1 MKQAIISFGIALT
14 LSTVFTALLIP
25 FLQKKHIG
33 QHIREVGPKHQKK
46 AGTPTMGG
54 MAFVPAIVLAVIPFV
69 SKYPETVPI
78 LVMTVGYGLIGML
91 DDGLKRKH
99 GVNLGLKAWQ
109 KFALQMILT
118 AAFCWYR
125 MTYTPDPTMIRIPF
139 MKGQMVDLGWW
150 YIPLLFLVV
159 LGADNGVN
167 LTDGIDGLC
176 SSVTAVVALF
186 FVSLSLLYESGIEP
200 AAAAVCGA
208 LLGFLLFNTNPARI
222 FMGDTGSLALGG
234 FIASSAL
241 ILRQPLMLLVCGII
255 YVCETLSVM
264 IQVSYFKITHG
275 KRVFKMTPIHHT
287 FEFYN
292 WSEARIVIVFT
303 VVTVFFCA
311 VGYLGA

>member
-1 MKQAIISFGIALT
+1 MKQAILSFGIALI

-25 FLQKKHIG
+25 FLKKNHIG
-33 QHIREVGPKHQKK
+33 QNIRETGPKHQKK

-54 MAFVPAIVLAVIPFV
+54 MAFVPAIILGAVPFIAEHPSVIP
-69 SKYPETVPI
+69 I
-78 LVMTVGYGLIGML
+78 LIMTVGYGLIGML
-91 DDGLKRKH
+91 DDGLKKKH
-99 GVNLGLKAWQ
+99 GVNEGLKAWQ
-109 KFALQMILT
+109 KFGLQILLT
-118 AAFCWYR
+118 AVFCWYR
-125 MTYTPDPTMIRIPF
+125 MTQMAQPTLIRIPF
-139 MKGQMVDLGWW
+139 VKGEFDLGWW
-150 YIPLLFLVV
+150 YVPLLFLVV

-186 FVSLSLLYESGIEP
+186 FTALSFLYGSGIEP
-200 AAAAVCGA
+200 VTAAVCGA

-234 FIASSAL
+234 FVASTAL
-241 ILRQPLMLLVCGII
+241 ILRQPFMLLVCGII

-303 VVTVFFCA
+303 VITVFFCA
-311 VGYLGA
+311 LGYLGA

>member
-1 MKQAIISFGIALT
+1 MKQAILSFGTALI

-25 FLQKKHIG
+25 FLKRNHIG
-33 QHIREVGPKHQKK
+33 QNIREVGPKHQKK

-54 MAFVPAIVLAVIPFV
+54 MAFVPAIVLAVLPFIG
-69 SKYPETVPI
+69 KNPDMIPI

-91 DDGLKRKH
+91 DDGLKKKH

-125 MTYTPDPTMIRIPF
+125 MSSTPDASSIRIPF
-139 MKGQMVDLGWW
+139 MKGQADIGWW
-150 YIPLLFLVV
+150 YVPLLFLVV

-186 FVSLSLLYESGIEP
+186 FTALSFLYGSGIEP
-200 AAAAVCGA
+200 VTAAVCGA
-208 LLGFLLFNTNPARI
+208 LLGYLLFNTNPARI

-234 FIASSAL
+234 FVASTAL
-241 ILRQPLMLLVCGII
+241 ILRQPFMLLICGII

-264 IQVSYFKITHG
+264 IQVSYFKLSHG

-303 VVTVFFCA
+303 VITAFFCA

>member
-1 MKQAIISFGIALT
+1 MKQAILSFGTALI

-25 FLQKKHIG
+25 FLKRKHIG
-33 QHIREVGPKHQKK
+33 QNIREVGPKHQKK

-54 MAFVPAIVLAVIPFV
+54 MAFVPAIVLAVLPFIGKHPEVV
-69 SKYPETVPI
+69 SI

-91 DDGLKRKH
+91 DDGLKKKH

-125 MTYTPDPTMIRIPF
+125 MTQMPDPTVIRIPF
-139 MKGQMVDLGWW
+139 MKGQADIGWW
-150 YIPLLFLVV
+150 YVPLLFLVV

-186 FVSLSLLYESGIEP
+186 FTALSFLYGSGIEP
-200 AAAAVCGA
+200 VTAAVCGA
-208 LLGFLLFNTNPARI
+208 LLGYLLFNTNPARI

-234 FIASSAL
+234 FVASTAL
-241 ILRQPLMLLVCGII
+241 ILRQPFMLLICGII

-264 IQVSYFKITHG
+264 IQVSYFKLSHG

-303 VVTVFFCA
+303 VITAFFCA

>member
-1 MKQAIISFGIALT
+1 MKQAIFSFGIALI

-25 FLQKKHIG
+25 FLKKNHIG
-33 QHIREVGPKHQKK
+33 QNIREVGPKHQKK

-54 MAFVPAIVLAVIPFV
+54 MAFVPAVIFGTVPFIADRPEVIP
-69 SKYPETVPI
+69 I
-78 LVMTVGYGLIGML
+78 LIMTVGYGLIGML
-91 DDGLKRKH
+91 DDGLKKKH
-99 GVNLGLKAWQ
+99 GVNEGLKAWQ
-109 KFALQMILT
+109 KFGLQMLLT
-118 AAFCWYR
+118 AVFCWYR
-125 MTYTPDPTMIRIPF
+125 MTQMAAPTLIRIPF
-139 MKGQMVDLGWW
+139 VKGEFDLGWW
-150 YIPLLFLVV
+150 YVPLLFLVV

-186 FVSLSLLYESGIEP
+186 FTAASFLYGSGIETVS
-200 AAAAVCGA
+200 AAVCGA

-234 FIASSAL
+234 FVASTAL
-241 ILRQPLMLLVCGII
+241 ILRQPFMLLVCGII

-303 VVTVFFCA
+303 VITVFFCA
-311 VGYLGA
+311 LGYLGA

>member
-1 MKQAIISFGIALT
+1 MKQAILSFGIALI

-25 FLQKKHIG
+25 FLKRKHIG
-33 QHIREVGPKHQKK
+33 QNIREVGPKHQKK

-54 MAFVPAIVLAVIPFV
+54 MAFVPAIVLAVLPFIG
-69 SKYPETVPI
+69 KNTELI
-78 LVMTVGYGLIGML
+78 LILAMTVGYGLIGML
-91 DDGLKRKH
+91 DDGLKKKH

-109 KFALQMILT
+109 KFALQMLLT

-125 MTYTPDPTMIRIPF
+125 MTQMPDPTMIRIPF
-139 MKGQMVDLGWW
+139 MKGQVDIGWW
-150 YIPLLFLVV
+150 YVPLLFLVV
-159 LGADNGVN
+159 LGGDNGVN

-186 FVSLSLLYESGIEP
+186 FTALSFLYGSGIEP
-200 AAAAVCGA
+200 VTAAVCGA
-208 LLGFLLFNTNPARI
+208 LLGYLLFNTNPARI

-234 FIASSAL
+234 FVVSTAL
-241 ILRQPLMLLVCGII
+241 ILRQPFMLLICGII

-264 IQVSYFKITHG
+264 IQVSYFKLSHG

-303 VVTVFFCA
+303 VITAFFCA

>member
-1 MKQAIISFGIALT
+1 MKQAIITFGLGLI

-25 FLQKKHIG
+25 FLKKNHIG
-33 QHIREVGPKHQKK
+33 QNIREVGPKHQQK

-54 MAFVPAIVLAVIPFV
+54 MAFVPAIILAVVPFIGKYPAVIPV
-69 SKYPETVPI
+69 
-78 LVMTVGYGLIGML
+78 LAMTFGYGLIGML
-91 DDGLKRKH
+91 DDGLKKKH
-99 GVNLGLKAWQ
+99 GVNEGLKAWQ
-109 KFALQMILT
+109 KFGLQLIMT
-118 AAFCWYR
+118 VFFCWWR
-125 MTYTPDPTMIRIPF
+125 MTQVENPTMIRIPF
-139 MKGQMVDLGWW
+139 VQTEVDLGWL

-159 LGADNGVN
+159 LGTDNGVN

-186 FVSLSLLYESGIEP
+186 FTAMSILYGTGTEP
-200 AAAAVCGA
+200 VTAAVCGA

-234 FIASSAL
+234 FVASMAL
-241 ILRQPLMLLVCGII
+241 TLRQPFMLLICGII

-264 IQVSYFKITHG
+264 IQVSYFKLTHG

-287 FEFYN
+287 FEFYG

-303 VVTVFFCA
+303 VITAFFCA
-311 VGYLGA
+311 LAYLGA

>member
-1 MKQAIISFGIALT
+1 MKQAILPFGIALI
-14 LSTVFTALLIP
+14 LSTIFTALLIP
-25 FLQKKHIG
+25 FLKKNHIG
-33 QHIREVGPKHQKK
+33 QNIREVGPKHQKK

-54 MAFVPAIVLAVIPFV
+54 MAFVPAIVLAAVPFAGR
-69 SKYPETVPI
+69 YPEIIPVLI
-78 LVMTVGYGLIGML
+78 MTVGYGLIGML
-91 DDGLKRKH
+91 DDWLKKKH

-109 KFALQMILT
+109 KFILQMLLT
-118 AAFCWYR
+118 AGFCWYR
-125 MTYTPDPTMIRIPF
+125 MTQMPDPTVIRLPF
-139 MKGQMVDLGWW
+139 MKEQIDLGWW

-176 SSVTAVVALF
+176 SSVTAVIALF
-186 FVSLSLLYESGIEP
+186 FTALSLLYGSGLEP
-200 AAAAVCGA
+200 VTAAVCGA

-234 FIASSAL
+234 FVASTAL
-241 ILRQPLMLLVCGII
+241 ILRQPLMLLICGII

-264 IQVSYFKITHG
+264 IQVSYFKLSHG

-303 VVTVFFCA
+303 VITAFFCA

>member
-1 MKQAIISFGIALT
+1 MKQAILSFGTALI

-25 FLQKKHIG
+25 FLKRNHIG
-33 QHIREVGPKHQKK
+33 QNIREVGPKHQKK

-54 MAFVPAIVLAVIPFV
+54 MAFVPAIVLAVLPFIG
-69 SKYPETVPI
+69 KNPDMIPI

-91 DDGLKRKH
+91 DDGLKKKH

-125 MTYTPDPTMIRIPF
+125 MSSTPDASSIRIPF
-139 MKGQMVDLGWW
+139 MKGQVDIGWW
-150 YIPLLFLVV
+150 YVPLLFLVV

-186 FVSLSLLYESGIEP
+186 FTALSFLYGSGIEP
-200 AAAAVCGA
+200 VTAAVCGA
-208 LLGFLLFNTNPARI
+208 LLGYLLFNTNPARI

-234 FIASSAL
+234 FVASTAL
-241 ILRQPLMLLVCGII
+241 ILRQPFMLLICGII

-264 IQVSYFKITHG
+264 IQVSYFKLSHG

-303 VVTVFFCA
+303 VITAFFCA

>member
-1 MKQAIISFGIALT
+1 MKQAIFSFGIALI

-25 FLQKKHIG
+25 FLKKNHIG
-33 QHIREVGPKHQKK
+33 QNIREVGPKHQKK

-54 MAFVPAIVLAVIPFV
+54 MAFVPAIVLAAVPFIGR
-69 SKYPETVPI
+69 YPETVPVLI
-78 LVMTVGYGLIGML
+78 MTAGYGLIGML
-91 DDGLKRKH
+91 DDGLKKKH
-99 GVNLGLKAWQ
+99 GVNEGLKAWQ

-118 AAFCWYR
+118 AVFCWYR
-125 MTYTPDPTMIRIPF
+125 MTQMPDPTLIRIPF
-139 MKGQMVDLGWW
+139 MKGTVNIGWW
-150 YIPLLFLVV
+150 YVPLLFLVV
-159 LGADNGVN
+159 LGTDNGVN

-186 FVSLSLLYESGIEP
+186 FTALSFLYESGIEP
-200 AAAAVCGA
+200 VAAAVCGA

-234 FIASSAL
+234 FVASSAL
-241 ILRQPLMLLVCGII
+241 ILRQPFMLLICGII

-264 IQVSYFKITHG
+264 IQVSYFKLSHG

-303 VVTVFFCA
+303 VITAFFCA

>member
-1 MKQAIISFGIALT
+1 MKQAILSFGTALI

-25 FLQKKHIG
+25 FLKRNHIG
-33 QHIREVGPKHQKK
+33 QNIREVGPKHQKK

-54 MAFVPAIVLAVIPFV
+54 MAFVPAIVLAVLPFIG
-69 SKYPETVPI
+69 KNPDMIPI

-91 DDGLKRKH
+91 DDGLKKKH

-109 KFALQMILT
+109 KFALQMLLT
-118 AAFCWYR
+118 AAFCLYR
-125 MTYTPDPTMIRIPF
+125 MSSTPDASSIRIPF
-139 MKGQMVDLGWW
+139 MKGQADIGWW
-150 YIPLLFLVV
+150 YVPLLFLVV

-186 FVSLSLLYESGIEP
+186 FTALSFLYGSGIEP
-200 AAAAVCGA
+200 VTAAVCGA
-208 LLGFLLFNTNPARI
+208 LLGYLLFNTNPARI

-234 FIASSAL
+234 FVASTAL
-241 ILRQPLMLLVCGII
+241 ILRQPFMLLICGII

-264 IQVSYFKITHG
+264 IQVSYFKLSHG

-303 VVTVFFCA
+303 VITAFFCA